1 MYDIKLVTL
10 IRTGARVG
18 ACRFK
23 KVCVQGNRRA
33 CEKQWPCVQVRASAC
48 KRVQVR
54 ASACRCVQGE
64 CRCVQMRVEA
74 YTGAC
79 VNLLSRFLYGEFSV
93 A

>member
-10 IRTGARVG
+10 IRTGARVVRVG
-18 ACRFK
+18 LKKCACKVIDVRARNNGRACR
-23 KVCVQGNRRA
+23 C
-33 CEKQWPCVQVRASAC
+33 
-48 KRVQVR
+48 VQVR